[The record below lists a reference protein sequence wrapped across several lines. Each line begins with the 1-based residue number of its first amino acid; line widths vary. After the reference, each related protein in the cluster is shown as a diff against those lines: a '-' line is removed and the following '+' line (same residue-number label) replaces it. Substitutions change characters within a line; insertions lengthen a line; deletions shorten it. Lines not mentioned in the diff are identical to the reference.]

1 LDSYHL
7 MIVTAYGHQN
17 IQGTHPTTIEV
28 TTEDHLT
35 KRGDCIIGVRASH
48 SLSDLRETLYPLKG
62 SHIKVTFSI
71 EGEKGYK
78 EQDEVIGFVHPSLK
92 FTDTRAIII
101 RKSSFLCPRTLL
113 IQANKGAVTLNRQ
126 LLEKM
131 KNPHQKMVIEISTL

>member
-1 LDSYHL
+1 
-7 MIVTAYGHQN
+7 MIVTVYGHQN
-17 IQGTHPTTIEV
+17 IRGTHSTTIEV

-62 SHIKVTFSI
+62 SHIRVTFSVR
-71 EGEKGYK
+71 GEKGDEEK
-78 EQDEVIGFVHPSLK
+78 DEVIGFVHPSLE
-92 FTDTRAIII
+92 FADTRAIII

-113 IQANKGAVTLNRQ
+113 IQSTKGAVNLNRQ

-131 KNPHQKMVIEISTL
+131 RNPHQKMVIEIDSL